1 MDDVIRERG
10 HNVPE
15 LMRIEI
21 LVKGGEVI
29 NKGKT
34 SNIVLF
40 YAAKINKIIQWSPLW
55 IIFKGKIKIAHLLME

>member
-1 MDDVIRERG
+1 MDDVIREQG

-40 YAAKINKIIQWSPLW
+40 YAAKINKTRLSC
-55 IIFKGKIKIAHLLME
+55 FNVKTKLL